1 MVRLLDRYNKT
12 DIIKQILQNRS
23 NKYIQQNRS
32 NKYIQQNRYNK
43 TIRER
48 SERTNK
54 NINHQTDT
62 IK

>member
-12 DIIKQILQNRS
+12 DIIKQIL
-23 NKYIQQNRS
+23 QNRS